1 MINSKIWIIIER
13 CFEIEITYNVID
25 RRLTYYYNYRLYLC
39 VVDKRDKDETKKINV
54 VNNNY

>member
-1 MINSKIWIIIER
+1 MINSKIWIIIKR

-25 RRLTYYYNYRLYLC
+25 RRLIYYKYRRYSC